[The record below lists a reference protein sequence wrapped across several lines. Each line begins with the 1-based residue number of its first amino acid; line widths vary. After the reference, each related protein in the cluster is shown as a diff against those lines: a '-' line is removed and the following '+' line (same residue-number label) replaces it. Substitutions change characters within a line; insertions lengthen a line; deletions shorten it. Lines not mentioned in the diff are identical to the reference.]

1 MVEVIIPAYNAAAHL
16 ERAVSSAL
24 MQPECRVIL
33 VDDGSTDG
41 TASLC
46 QELSQHPR
54 VQVLHQRNRGVS
66 AARNAGMTLATAE
79 WLLFLDA
86 DDELIPGSVG
96 KLMALAEDAQAVQ
109 GELRHP
115 GEKRKVNSTLSA
127 LSGREMLRQCLNDPT
142 AHLHTHGWLL
152 RREICGEQFDE
163 TLRLGEDGEW
173 MLRVLSRAQGIRFLP
188 VETYCYHLRADS
200 AVHGGGAE
208 TVQAYLK
215 TLTAAQKT
223 LDSLGEEKA
232 AAQYRLTHLLLL
244 LTHGLIAPGTAQE
257 AAGQRREMRELCR
270 TFFREDWQHVSLWPR
285 NGAQVVLLLLKMHA
299 WELARQGIL
308 YRQRQNRWK
317 MQREN
322 ESITR

>member
-24 MQPECRVIL
+24 MQLECRVIL

-46 QELSQHPR
+46 EELSQHPR

-66 AARNAGMTLATAE
+66 AARNAGMAVATAE

-96 KLMALAEDAQAVQ
+96 KLLAMAQDAQAVQ
-109 GELRHP
+109 GMLVRP
-115 GEKRKVNSTLSA
+115 GERRREKKQTSA
-127 LSGREMLRQCLNDPT
+127 LSGREALRQCLNHPT

-152 RREICGEQFDE
+152 RRDICTETFDE
-163 TLRLGEDGEW
+163 ALRMGEDGEW
-173 MLRVLSRAQGIRFLP
+173 MLRVLSQVQEIRFLP

-200 AVHGGGAE
+200 TVHGGGAE
-208 TVQAYLK
+208 IAQEYLK
-215 TLTAAQKT
+215 TLQAAQKT
-223 LDSLGEEKA
+223 LDCLGEEKA

-244 LTHGLIAPGTAQE
+244 LTHGLIAPGKAAE
-257 AAGQRREMRELCR
+257 AARQCQEMRELCR
-270 TFFREDWQHVSLWPR
+270 TAFRNDWQHVSLWPK
-285 NGAQVVLLLLKMHA
+285 NGAQAVLLLLRLHA
-299 WELARQGIL
+299 WRLARLGIL
-308 YRQRQNRWK
+308 YRQRQNN
-317 MQREN
+317 REMPRKN
-322 ESITR
+322 RF